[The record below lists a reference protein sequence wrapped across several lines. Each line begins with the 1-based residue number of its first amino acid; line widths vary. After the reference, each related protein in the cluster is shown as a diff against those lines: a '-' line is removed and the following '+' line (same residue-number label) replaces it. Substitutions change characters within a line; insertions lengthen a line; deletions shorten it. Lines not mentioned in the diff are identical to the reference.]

1 MQMDRSLVH
10 LPAGTPVCSIS
21 VHPTL
26 PAQWLLSRCKTGA
39 LPIIVQLP
47 AMQQV
52 PLHAHFLRC
61 GWRTH
66 QNLMPILL
74 SPTNSTEAMDVA
86 RRVECNKGKVALIA
100 IMSRSDWPSL

>member
-61 GWRTH
+61 GWRT
-66 QNLMPILL
+66 
-74 SPTNSTEAMDVA
+74 
-86 RRVECNKGKVALIA
+86 
-100 IMSRSDWPSL
+100 PSEFDAHFTFPNELYRGDGCCKACRM